1 VLVLVVGWITV
12 VDAARVVT
20 HAGDGHTIGVTQDC
34 SHDPVLNYDHIHK
47 LLAAAQI
54 LSTQSLNPKILCG

>member
-1 VLVLVVGWITV
+1 MLVLVVGWITV

-34 SHDPVLNYDHIHK
+34 SHDTLLYYDHINK
-47 LLAAAQI
+47 RPAAA
-54 LSTQSLNPKILCG
+54 